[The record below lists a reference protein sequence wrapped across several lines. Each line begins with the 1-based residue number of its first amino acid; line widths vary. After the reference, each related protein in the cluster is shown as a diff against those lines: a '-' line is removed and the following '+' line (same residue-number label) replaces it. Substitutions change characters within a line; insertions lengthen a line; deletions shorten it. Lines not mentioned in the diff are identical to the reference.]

1 MTKETV
7 VENGTKTVDGNLYF
21 FLVYVSMLNFI
32 IETVEFI
39 KLVKELK
46 AKVVDMKNQL
56 KPLKEK

>member
-1 MTKETV
+1 MEPRQLMVT
-7 VENGTKTVDGNLYF
+7 GTSFLYI
-21 FLVYVSMLNFI
+21 SMLNFI
-32 IETVEFI
+32 IETVEFT

>member
-21 FLVYVSMLNFI
+21 FLVYISMLNFI

>member
-1 MTKETV
+1 MEPRQLMVICTS
-7 VENGTKTVDGNLYF
+7 F
-21 FLVYVSMLNFI
+21 FVYISMLNFI
-32 IETVEFI
+32 IETVEFT